1 MAWNSSADLWLCSRM
16 SSLNLDVL
24 HRTAAGTCTGG
35 SSVGGCSSTGSGGHE
50 RGGRLLLL
58 HGDGVELE
66 GFAWLVVV
74 VVVELVDVDRREAR
88 RRVLAAAVVH
98 DDGRRPVPPAA
109 EPPDGEAELEPT
121 VAVKL
126 VYSIL

>member
-1 MAWNSSADLWLCSRM
+1 LV
-16 SSLNLDVL
+16 DVVVL
-24 HRTAAGTCTGG
+24 VAAR
-35 SSVGGCSSTGSGGHE
+35 GHA

-98 DDGRRPVPPAA
+98 DDGRRPAPPAA

-121 VAVKL
+121 VAAKL
-126 VYSIL
+126 STQISI